1 MPKFIET
8 EQCADCF
15 SHCCCHVHVDL
26 RREAHYFPGL
36 ALFSRNIGK
45 NQGFSQKFR
54 LKHQKRPICRVLQP
68 LLLEYSYG
76 FDVGPPFMSLGKL
89 YFPWACISDRFRPWP
104 TKLGTSGTL
113 LFPSWTCIV
122 KYNISRS
129 GYLPKCHEVLRLPR
143 KVRLALHQILRL
155 PRKMNVINDLRHIW
169 NVISNAWSK

>member
-45 NQGFSQKFR
+45 NQGFSRKFR

-76 FDVGPPFMSLGKL
+76 FDVGPPL
-89 YFPWACISDRFRPWP
+89 YFPGKTLFSLGMYFRPVSTLTHETWQCGVVIN
-104 TKLGTSGTL
+104 KLPPPA
-113 LFPSWTCIV
+113 PSPP
-122 KYNISRS
+122 
-129 GYLPKCHEVLRLPR
+129 LPKQSRDR
-143 KVRLALHQILRL
+143 K
-155 PRKMNVINDLRHIW
+155 
-169 NVISNAWSK
+169 